1 MIALRRVMAKE
12 KRMGLQTNSEINIK
26 AKQMLSTKKEN
37 KSKIKVVHSN
47 KKLNKIELERQAF
60 IMKKKAEL
68 VNYLNN

>member
-1 MIALRRVMAKE
+1 MAKE